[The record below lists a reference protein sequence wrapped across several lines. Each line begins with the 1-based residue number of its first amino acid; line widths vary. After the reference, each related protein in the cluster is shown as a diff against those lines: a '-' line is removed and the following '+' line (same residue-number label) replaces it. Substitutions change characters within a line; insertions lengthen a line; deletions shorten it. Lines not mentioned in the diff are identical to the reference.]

1 MASYYM
7 SLIGVLRW
15 MVELGR
21 VDICLEVSMM
31 SSHMAM
37 PREGHLEQVFHI
49 FSYLSKC
56 HNTELVFD
64 PSDPVIDHSKFEVKD
79 WTSSE
84 FGHLEGKEVL
94 PENIPEPR
102 GMGFTMSALVDAD
115 HASDTVTRRSRT
127 GFLVYLNNSLIY
139 WHSKKQLSCESSTF
153 GAEFIAMKQLCEYL
167 RGLRYKLRMMGIP
180 CDGPAYIQG
189 DNQSVLANT
198 SIPDSVLK
206 KKSQSLAYHFVR
218 EGCARGEWI
227 TSYINTNS
235 NLADLL
241 TNVLPHGDKRKGF
254 VRSLLHHIFRDDGCH
269 GG

>member
-1 MASYYM
+1 MAAYYM
-7 SLIGVLRW
+7 FLIGILQW

-49 FSYLSKC
+49 FSYLKKC

-64 PSDPVIDHSKFEVKD
+64 PSDPVIDKTKYKEKD

-84 FGHLEGKEVL
+84 FGHIQGREVL
-94 PENIPEPR
+94 PENMPEPR
-102 GMGFTMSALVDAD
+102 GLGFTMSGLVDAD
-115 HASDTVTRRSRT
+115 HASDTVTCRSRT
-127 GFLVYLNNSLIY
+127 GFLVYLNNSLVC

-153 GAEFIAMKQLCEYL
+153 GAEFIAMKQLCKYL

-180 CDGPAYIQG
+180 CNGPVFIQG

-206 KKSQSLAYHFVR
+206 KKSQSLAYHFIR

-227 TSYINTNS
+227 TSYINTNL
-235 NLADLL
+235 NTADLL
-241 TNVLPHGDKRKGF
+241 TKTMPHGDKRKAF
-254 VRSLLHHIFRDDGCH
+254 VRNLLHHIFRDDG
-269 GG
+269 